1 MHPVQRRS
9 GSAATVVVE
18 FQIFPLF
25 HRLWP
30 MVGTIGPENQP
41 SPSYISASLLPNPVQ
56 FRRDDDSS
64 PPTQR
69 RRLRLRPLLI
79 PLQFTPPPHAA
90 SHPRRRRRLTD
101 QGYITPYFEDLHCA
115 DEERH
120 MLTGIM
126 VALSASTSPEVTLK
140 LDSTIPRCFQRVMA
154 AVASSS
160 LRIGQNNRNQKASRA
175 AQWFAFV
182 FVPSAFIVTA
192 AVVESAM
199 WHVTLFLP
207 RAPLA
212 AWEALHDV
220 GFEKI
225 GVAVSLTCG
234 PVLLFDQA
242 RPIVWSSLVCLLI
255 AVIVAFWVC
264 LVRAYG
270 KS

>member
-192 AVVESAM
+192 AGLACIM
-199 WHVTLFLP
+199 YNKP
-207 RAPLA
+207 RL
-212 AWEALHDV
+212 
-220 GFEKI
+220 GFRLSCY
-225 GVAVSLTCG
+225 GVSTW
-234 PVLLFDQA
+234 Q
-242 RPIVWSSLVCLLI
+242 WSSRQC
-255 AVIVAFWVC
+255 
-264 LVRAYG
+264 G
-270 KS
+270 T